1 MHPPQI
7 SACPFFEGALLE
19 RLFLRD
25 RPGGSCVGGVVVV
38 RHRRTF
44 EKRESVEHLIGGE
57 DVAFLLRAFCTRTP
71 LSTSVCMAL
80 RAASRLRPVSRAADC
95 MLTTGVPGS
104 TSNKRSA
111 ADPLRGRT
119 RFTQNARRHSM
130 RSSKDRASPQASTT
144 ALQKYR
150 MNASCAE
157 RSSSSSAQCKFSR
170 ASIYAPRFEAMDI
183 DMGGRVRSMR
193 PPDRRTSSVR
203 ALPVRPFPSAN
214 GWIDSNCA

>member
-1 MHPPQI
+1 M
-7 SACPFFEGALLE
+7 E
-19 RLFLRD
+19 RLGFCGTARAGRALAVSWPRVTAA
-25 RPGGSCVGGVVVV
+25 RSKSVKASS
-38 RHRRTF
+38 TSSA
-44 EKRESVEHLIGGE
+44 EKMLL
-57 DVAFLLRAFCTRTP
+57 FLLRAFCTRTP

-119 RFTQNARRHSM
+119 RSAQDARRHSM

-157 RSSSSSAQCKFSR
+157 RSSSSSVQCKFSR
-170 ASIYAPRFEAMDI
+170 ASIYVPRFEAMDI